1 MSELTLIQL
10 CVITLCCSIIPR
22 SILSSLKIFDM
33 FSQIRKGVISSEGSG
48 SIVKGFCKQELV
60 LIILS
65 IISLV
70 LVSQLIQFNPEYFS
84 ELSNEFKILS
94 IVVFG
99 SWCLFEIIW
108 TLKLYQKLD
117 VITNPQNALISLA
130 EKSVGGAMKV
140 ALKVHAGPKK
150 AVMKAVK
157 LGAVSL
163 TQKKLAEKEEAEPS
177 AASRVAL
184 KAVNVAENI
193 LTLPEKLID
202 KGMKA
207 RNDYLENKPKTLGT
221 YPERSVKTTLLLICW
236 SILPVAYIVLLS
248 YVL

>member
-60 LIILS
+60 LIFLS
-65 IISLV
+65 ITSLV
-70 LVSQLIQFNPEYFS
+70 LISQLIQLTPEYFS

-94 IVVFG
+94 IIVFG
-99 SWCLFEIIW
+99 SWCLFEIIL
-108 TLKLYQKLD
+108 TLKLYQKID
-117 VITNPQNALISLA
+117 AITNPQNALISLA
-130 EKSVGGAMKV
+130 EKSVVPAIKI
-140 ALKVHAGPKK
+140 ALKVQGGPKK
-150 AVMKAVK
+150 AAMKMAK
-157 LGAVSL
+157 RGAVSL
-163 TQKKLAEKEEAEPS
+163 TQKKLAEKGEAEPS

-202 KGMKA
+202 KGMEAHKKYQESKA
-207 RNDYLENKPKTLGT
+207 KKLGI

-248 YVL
+248 YAL

>member
-10 CVITLCCSIIPR
+10 CVITFCCSIIPR

-48 SIVKGFCKQELV
+48 SIVKGFCKQELA
-60 LIILS
+60 LILLS

-70 LVSQLIQFNPEYFS
+70 SISQLIQFNPEYFS
-84 ELSNEFKILS
+84 ELSDEIKILS
-94 IVVFG
+94 ILIFG
-99 SWCLFEIIW
+99 SWCLCEIIL

-117 VITNPQNALISLA
+117 AITNPQNALISLA
-130 EKSVGGAMKV
+130 EKSVAPAIKM
-140 ALKVHAGPKK
+140 ALKVQGGPKK
-150 AVMKAVK
+150 AVIRIAKR
-157 LGAVSL
+157 GAIAL
-163 TQKKLAEKEEAEPS
+163 TQKKLSEKEDTEPS
-177 AASRVAL
+177 TASRVAL
-184 KAVNVAENI
+184 KVVNVAENI

-202 KGMKA
+202 KGMEASNK
-207 RNDYLENKPKTLGT
+207 YLQSKPKSLGT

-248 YVL
+248 YAL

>member
-10 CVITLCCSIIPR
+10 CVITICSSIIPR
-22 SILSSLKIFDM
+22 IILSSSKIFEM
-33 FSQIRKGVISSEGSG
+33 FSNIKKKTLSSDGSRT
-48 SIVKGFCKQELV
+48 IVKEFCKQELV
-60 LIILS
+60 LILLS

-70 LVSQLIQFNPEYFS
+70 LISQLIQLNPEYYS

-94 IVVFG
+94 IIVFG
-99 SWCLFEIIW
+99 SWCLCEIIL

-117 VITNPQNALISLA
+117 AITNPQNALISLA
-130 EKSVGGAMKV
+130 EKSVVPAIKI
-140 ALKVHAGPKK
+140 ALKVQGGPKK
-150 AVMKAVK
+150 AAIKIAKRGVIA
-157 LGAVSL
+157 L
-163 TQKKLAEKEEAEPS
+163 TQKKLSEKEETEPS
-177 AASRVAL
+177 TASRVAL

-202 KGMKA
+202 KGMEAHKK
-207 RNDYLENKPKTLGT
+207 YQESKEKKLGT

-248 YVL
+248 YAL

>member
-1 MSELTLIQL
+1 
-10 CVITLCCSIIPR
+10 
-22 SILSSLKIFDM
+22 M
-33 FSQIRKGVISSEGSG
+33 FSQIKKGIISSEGSG

-60 LIILS
+60 LIFLS

-70 LVSQLIQFNPEYFS
+70 LISQFIQITPEYYS
-84 ELSNEFKILS
+84 ELSNELKILS
-94 IVVFG
+94 IIVFG
-99 SWCLFEIIW
+99 SWCLVEIIL

-117 VITNPQNALISLA
+117 AITNPQNALISLA
-130 EKSVGGAMKV
+130 EKSVAPAIKI
-140 ALKVHAGPKK
+140 ALKVQGGPKK
-150 AVMKAVK
+150 AAIKMAKRGV
-157 LGAVSL
+157 VSL

-202 KGMKA
+202 KGMEAHKKYQESKA
-207 RNDYLENKPKTLGT
+207 KKLGT

-236 SILPVAYIVLLS
+236 SILPVAYIILLS
-248 YVL
+248 FAL

>member
-10 CVITLCCSIIPR
+10 CIITISCSIIPR
-22 SILSSLKIFDM
+22 SILSSLKIIEM
-33 FSQIRKGVISSEGSG
+33 YSKIKKKTLSSEGS
-48 SIVKGFCKQELV
+48 SLIVKELCYQELG
-60 LIILS
+60 LIFMP

-70 LVSQLIQFNPEYFS
+70 LISQYIQINPEYYS

-94 IVVFG
+94 IIIFG
-99 SWCLFEIIW
+99 SWCLFEITM
-108 TLKLYQKLD
+108 TLKLIQRLKE
-117 VITNPQNALISLA
+117 IINPQKTILSIA
-130 EKSVGGAMKV
+130 ERSVGGAMKV

-157 LGAVSL
+157 LGVVSL

-202 KGMKA
+202 KGMQV
-207 RNDYLENKPKTLGT
+207 RNDYLENKPKSLGT

-236 SILPVAYIVLLS
+236 SIFPVAYIVLLS